1 MAPMVEQVAALVE
14 RARGG
19 DPTAFRDLFRL
30 HVGRVH
36 RIVYRL
42 AGATADL
49 DDLVQTVFVE
59 GFRSLPTF
67 RGESLFATWLGRI
80 AVRVTLR
87 ARKHPPLT
95 LVPLDEVV
103 QPPTPA
109 LAPDEQASARQGLRR
124 LDALLAAL
132 RPKKRAAF
140 VLHVLEG
147 YSVEETAAMVGA
159 SIPAVKVRIHDARR
173 ELERRALKD
182 PYFAELLA
190 RGGRS

>member
-1 MAPMVEQVAALVE
+1 MPHHQHMAPMVEQVAALVE

-67 RGESLFATWLGRI
+67 RGEARFAPWRGRI
-80 AVRVTLR
+80 AVRGTLR
-87 ARKHPPLT
+87 AKKRAPLA
-95 LVPLDEVV
+95 LLPLDEAA

-132 RPKKRAAF
+132 RPKKR
-140 VLHVLEG
+140 
-147 YSVEETAAMVGA
+147 
-159 SIPAVKVRIHDARR
+159 
-173 ELERRALKD
+173 
-182 PYFAELLA
+182 
-190 RGGRS
+190 